1 MWFECIRYRF
11 RLRSKVSCLELAQ
24 IAALKSLRNS
34 PRCRSWRVL
43 PSPGDPDA
51 IVLAIDWDPGS
62 SATPFRGSAECSL
75 LHAALGE
82 QVRALEEADYR
93 ADTLLL
99 RQNVGGTE
107 ALFRLSED
115 IVAGIMNDPFLSDR
129 FESRDGSKRGR
140 LGLWLLEVLGGP
152 DLFSSSFPGA
162 IPSDG
167 PLADGLLDLDER
179 ERLLEIAL
187 TAVPRLA
194 EDEGRSVLGAL
205 RAYLPLHPRPP
216 SLDDDTVLLLPE
228 GNSSGRGWSENDK
241 PFPLLRSA
249 PVASSEDD
257 EDDVLSLETELALED
272 PVDAPA
278 SDRTS
283 VTTSATITIGDMPA
297 SRQRQRTE
305 TEVQDPE
312 LELLPTGTDE
322 ADA

>member
-11 RLRSKVSCLELAQ
+11 RLSSKVSCLELAQ

-43 PSPGDPDA
+43 PSPGDPAA

-62 SATPFRGSAECSL
+62 SATPFRGSTEFSE

-115 IVAGIMNDPFLSDR
+115 IVAGIMKDPFLSQR
-129 FESRDGSKRGR
+129 FASRDGSKRGR

-152 DLFSSSFPGA
+152 GLFSSSFPGA
-162 IPSDG
+162 IPSEG
-167 PLADGLLDLDER
+167 PLPDGLLDLDER
-179 ERLLEIAL
+179 ERMLEIAL
-187 TAVPRLA
+187 SVIPRLA

-205 RAYLPLHPRPP
+205 RAYIPLHPRPP
-216 SLDDDTVLLLPE
+216 SLNDDTLLLLPE
-228 GNSSGRGWSENDK
+228 GDKADDDK
-241 PFPLLRSA
+241 PFPVLRGA
-249 PVASSEDD
+249 AAVAAEEEDD
-257 EDDVLSLETELALED
+257 DTLLPLEMELAVED
-272 PVDAPA
+272 PIDAPA

-283 VTTSATITIGDMPA
+283 VTTSATITISDLPP
-297 SRQRQRTE
+297 SRQRQRGE
-305 TEVQDPE
+305 TDAPDPE

-322 ADA
+322 LDA

>member
-11 RLRSKVSCLELAQ
+11 RLSSKVSCLELAQ

-43 PSPGDPDA
+43 PSPGDPAA

-62 SATPFRGSAECSL
+62 SATPFRGSSECAE

-93 ADTLLL
+93 EDTLLL

-115 IVAGIMNDPFLSDR
+115 IVAGIMSDPFLSDR

-162 IPSDG
+162 VPSQG
-167 PLADGLLDLDER
+167 PLRDGLLDLDER
-179 ERLLEIAL
+179 QRLLEIAL
-187 TAVPRLA
+187 SSVPSLA

-205 RAYLPLHPRPP
+205 RAYLPLH
-216 SLDDDTVLLLPE
+216 DDTVLRLPA
-228 GNSSGRGWSENDK
+228 GDAAENNR
-241 PFPLLRSA
+241 PFPLLRS
-249 PVASSEDD
+249 PGVARD
-257 EDDVLSLETELALED
+257 EDDDDDVLALETELPPEESI
-272 PVDAPA
+272 DAPA
-278 SDRTS
+278 SNRKS
-283 VTTSATITIGDMPA
+283 VTTSATITIGDVPP

-305 TEVQDPE
+305 TEAPDPE
-312 LELLPTGTDE
+312 LELLRTGTDE
-322 ADA
+322 VDS